1 MIYRLTK
8 AQIITLLISIVFLI
22 FIIWKLNPFRKKTL
36 IVNDEITNQITIDSL
51 NKQIKK
57 QQELIVY
64 TDSCNMLLIASVDS
78 LGELLVVKQNEIK
91 LLNKKRNYVKDF
103 DYSKF
108 TNSDIT
114 KFLSKR
120 YNIK

>member
-1 MIYRLTK
+1 MIYRLNK
-8 AQIITLLISIVFLI
+8 YQIGALAIAVVFLI
-22 FIIWKLNPFRKKTL
+22 FVIWKLNPFRKKL
-36 IVNDEITNQITIDSL
+36 IVNDAITNQITIDSL
-51 NKQIKK
+51 EMQIKK

-64 TDSCNMLLIASVDS
+64 TDSCNMILIASVDS
-78 LGELLVVKQNEIK
+78 LGELLVAKQNEIK

>member
-1 MIYRLTK
+1 MLYRLNK
-8 AQIITLLISIVFLI
+8 YQIIALLVALLFII
-22 FIIWKLNPFRKKTL
+22 FIIWKMNPFRKKL
-36 IVNDEITNQITIDSL
+36 IVNDQTIFAITSDSL
-51 NKQIKK
+51 QRQIKK
-57 QQELIVY
+57 QQELILY
-64 TDSCNMLLIASVDS
+64 TDSCNELLIMQVDS
-78 LGELLVVKQNEIK
+78 LREILVTKQNEIK

>member
-1 MIYRLTK
+1 MLYRITK
-8 AQIITLLISIVFLI
+8 AQIIAMLIALLFII
-22 FIIWKLNPFRKKTL
+22 FIIWKLNPFKKKL
-36 IVNDEITNQITIDSL
+36 IVNDTTYFSITADSL
-51 NKQIKK
+51 NRQIKK
-57 QQELIVY
+57 QQELILY
-64 TDSCNMLLIASVDS
+64 TDSCNELLIMQVDS
-78 LGELLVVKQNEIK
+78 LREILVTKQNEIK

-120 YNIK
+120 YNVK

>member
-8 AQIITLLISIVFLI
+8 AQIIALLIAMLFII
-22 FIIWKLNPFRKKTL
+22 FIIYKLNPSHKKL
-36 IVNDEITNQITIDSL
+36 IVNDESYFAITSDSL
-51 NKQIKK
+51 HRQINK

-64 TDSCNMLLIASVDS
+64 TDSCNKLLIIQIDS
-78 LGELLVVKQNEIK
+78 LRDIIVTKQNEIK

-108 TNSDIT
+108 SNSDIT

>member
-1 MIYRLTK
+1 MLYRLTK
-8 AQIITLLISIVFLI
+8 AQIIALLIAVLFII
-22 FIIWKLNPFRKKTL
+22 FVIWKLNPFRKKL
-36 IVNDEITNQITIDSL
+36 IVNDTTYFSITADSL
-51 NKQIKK
+51 NKKIKK
-57 QQELIVY
+57 QQELILY
-64 TDSCNMLLIASVDS
+64 TDSCNELLIIQIDS
-78 LGELLVVKQNEIK
+78 LREILVTKQNEIK

-103 DYSKF
+103 DYSQF

>member
-1 MIYRLTK
+1 MIYRLNK
-8 AQIITLLISIVFLI
+8 YQIGALAIAVVFLI
-22 FIIWKLNPFRKKTL
+22 FVIWKLNPFRKKL

-64 TDSCNMLLIASVDS
+64 TDSCNMILIASVDS
-78 LGELLVVKQNEIK
+78 LGELLVAKQNEIK

-103 DYSKF
+103 DYSQF

-114 KFLSKR
+114 KFLSRR

>member
-8 AQIITLLISIVFLI
+8 AQVFAILFSIAFLVFVIWRINKSRNKIIVRDEYPSITL
-22 FIIWKLNPFRKKTL
+22 
-36 IVNDEITNQITIDSL
+36 DSL
-51 NKQIKK
+51 NRQIKK
-57 QQELIVY
+57 QQDLIVY
-64 TDSCNMLLIASVDS
+64 TDSCNELLIMQVDS
-78 LGELLVVKQNEIK
+78 LREILTTKENTIK

>member
-1 MIYRLTK
+1 MIYRLNK
-8 AQIITLLISIVFLI
+8 YQLIALAIAVVFLI

-36 IVNDEITNQITIDSL
+36 IVNDAITNQITIDSL

-64 TDSCNMLLIASVDS
+64 TDSCNMILIASVDS
-78 LGELLVVKQNEIK
+78 LGELLVAKQNEIK